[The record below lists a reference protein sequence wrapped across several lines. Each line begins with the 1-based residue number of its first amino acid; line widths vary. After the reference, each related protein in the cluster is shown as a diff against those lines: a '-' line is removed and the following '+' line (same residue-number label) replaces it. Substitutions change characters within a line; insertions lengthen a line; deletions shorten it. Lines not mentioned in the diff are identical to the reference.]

1 MSDILKI
8 NDLNISFD
16 KNSENEKIIVE
27 NASFSVGQGE
37 LVLIIG
43 DNGAGKSTIFNAL
56 IFALDKN
63 ASSSFNMLFNGK
75 AITKEN
81 KDDFRRAIGYSE
93 QTVYDGSFFSE
104 KVKQHIME
112 YAASASNNNDYEQY
126 YDELFYKELRCDLY
140 SDGKLNNKRIKV
152 CSGGEKQMIS
162 ILKAFSR
169 NNADLYILDEPI
181 NNLDSRHARLLN
193 NFIAK
198 LKKRDNPPGILIV
211 THCQMFQNVDKAYK
225 LKNGKLTLLDR
236 YEPKSCFGEC
246 DECGLYK
253 ED

>member
-8 NDLNISFD
+8 DNLNISFD
-16 KNSENEKIIVE
+16 KGSANEKIIVE
-27 NASFSVGQGE
+27 DGSFSVGPGE

-43 DNGAGKSTIFNAL
+43 DNGAGKSTIFNSL
-56 IFALDKN
+56 IFALEKN
-63 ASSSFNMLFNGK
+63 ATSSFEMSFNGK
-75 AITKEN
+75 AITKEE
-81 KDDFRRAIGYSE
+81 KDNFRRSIGYSE

-104 KVKQHIME
+104 KVKQHVME
-112 YAASASNNNDYEQY
+112 YAESAINNNGYEQY

-140 SDGKLNNKRIKV
+140 SDGKLNDKRIKV
-152 CSGGEKQMIS
+152 CSGGERQMVS

-169 NNADLYILDEPI
+169 NNVDLYILDEPI
-181 NNLDSRHARLLN
+181 NNLDSKHARLLN
-193 NFIAK
+193 NFVAK

-225 LKNGKLTLLDR
+225 LKGGKILLLDK